1 MCRHVFLLGCVLL
14 GAGLQVAAMVKRPF
28 VSWVTQRI
36 WDFDSKC
43 CICMHPAQDHVGEQG
58 IQSTAYQA

>member
-1 MCRHVFLLGCVLL
+1 MVPDSVQVATPSWVIARM
-14 GAGLQVAAMVKRPF
+14 QVAAMVKRPF

-43 CICMHPAQDHVGEQG
+43 CISMHGAKDHVGKHCP
-58 IQSTAYQA
+58 